1 MMLTGIF
8 AVLILIRI
16 SNSPK
21 EKSGQQL
28 MRMIRICQRF
38 GIAGASCW
46 SITDGV
52 IRTSHR
58 WPRLTISVGWWIC
71 QHPERIPVPEQ
82 AESETKDYFRLFMVP
97 GMGHC
102 AGGPGP
108 DRFDAL
114 TALENWVENDVPPDS
129 IIARKIEET
138 RLPAAGRSAYI
149 QPLPGMMAVAAQTRR
164 RIFTVL
170 YLSNSQGRGASKTA
184 IR

>member
-1 MMLTGIF
+1 M
-8 AVLILIRI
+8 
-16 SNSPK
+16 
-21 EKSGQQL
+21 
-28 MRMIRICQRF
+28 
-38 GIAGASCW
+38 
-46 SITDGV
+46 
-52 IRTSHR
+52 
-58 WPRLTISVGWWIC
+58 
-71 QHPERIPVPEQ
+71 
-82 AESETKDYFRLFMVP
+82 TKDYFRLFMVP

-129 IIARKIEET
+129 IIARKIEGDEVT
-138 RLPAAGRSAYI
+138 AAGRSAYI

-170 YLSNSQGRGASKTA
+170 CLSNSRPRRFAKTA